1 MLNHDDKDSEI
12 WLKSKGTL
20 SVDNQQF
27 WHWLRA
33 SQFSP
38 SRRQRIEVKGYDSET
53 IQTRSVRAS
62 GLDRALIFGRSRK
75 GRTDRR
81 WSEISNTEVKAGVGG
96 GQKILVSKLEKSMI
110 VGNSN
115 LTHPISDFMAVIE
128 EIDKALNDDQP
139 ISNPSGV
146 RDQDIEKQIL
156 NLEKRRGVALIT
168 GEGTNL
174 ETERKIL
181 MGKWI

>member
-62 GLDRALIFGRSRK
+62 GLDRALIFGRSRE

-81 WSEISNTEVKAGVGG
+81 WSEISNTEVEADVGG
-96 GQKILVSKLEKSMI
+96 GQKILV
-110 VGNSN
+110 SN

-146 RDQDIEKQIL
+146 GDQDIEKQIL